1 MPVILVAVLVVLAI
15 MFFFTITTHL
25 VALLLTLLVAGF
37 IGWLADVIVPGRL
50 PYGWLGAIV
59 AGIAGSW
66 IGSLLFRAL
75 GLGDGGF
82 SLFGVPLIPALVGAI
97 ILAFVVELLGK
108 QLGGSRA
115 LDRRI

>member
-108 QLGGSRA
+108 QRGGSRA

>member
-1 MPVILVAVLVVLAI
+1 MPFILVAVLIVLAI
-15 MFFFTITTHL
+15 LFFFTITTHL
-25 VALLLTLLVAGF
+25 VGLLLTLIVAGF
-37 IGWLADVIVPGRL
+37 IGWLADAIVPGRL
-50 PYGWLGAIV
+50 PYGWLGAVV

-66 IGSLLFRAL
+66 LGALLFRMM

-97 ILAFVVELLGK
+97 ILAFVVDLLGK